1 MTASSL
7 IPKDWIPSLS
17 AGETVDRYEIER
29 LFAVGG
35 TAEVYTA
42 VQKGL
47 KRRVAFKLLRK
58 DIGQHKRFRDRFSRE
73 GEYASRIKHA
83 NVVHI
88 IDVGETHDL
97 PYLVTEFVEGGTLH
111 SYLESKGRLKQ
122 SDAVSV
128 LLPICAGVAA
138 GHDVGVVHRDL
149 KPENILL
156 AVEGP
161 GPPTPK
167 IMDFGMA
174 RASGSVS
181 LTKTGKTLGT
191 PHYMSPEQAR
201 AAKDIDG
208 RSDQFALAIILFELL
223 TGRHPHPGNTA
234 GEVMFSIG
242 SGKFDR
248 PSKYL
253 PDIPP
258 FLESVILKALS
269 LSPKDRYASVRA
281 FGSAL
286 LPFSPEREQHIFGRE
301 LQHNPAPHSV
311 VPAEQLFPDDET

>member
-1 MTASSL
+1 MSPSSL
-7 IPKDWIPSLS
+7 IPQDWIPTLS
-17 AGETVDRYEIER
+17 DGEVVDRYQIEH

-35 TAEVYTA
+35 TAEVYAA
-42 VQKGL
+42 VQQGL
-47 KRRVAFKLLRK
+47 KRRVAFKLLRR
-58 DIGQHKRFRDRFSRE
+58 DIGQHARFRDRFSRE
-73 GEYASRIKHA
+73 GEFASRIQHG

-88 IDVGETHDL
+88 IDVGQVKDL
-97 PYLVTEFVEGGTLH
+97 PFLVTEFVEGGTLASH
-111 SYLESKGRLKQ
+111 LESKGRLQ
-122 SDAVSV
+122 QDEALAL

-161 GPPTPK
+161 GPATPK

-174 RASGSVS
+174 RATGSVS

-223 TGRHPHPGNTA
+223 TGRHPHKGNTA

-242 SGKFDR
+242 SGKFDP

-258 FLESVILKALS
+258 FLESVIIKGLA
-269 LSPKDRYASVRA
+269 LSPKDRYPSVRA

-286 LPFSPEREQHIFGRE
+286 LPFSPEREQHVYARE
-301 LQHNPAPHSV
+301 LQHNPSPHSV
-311 VPAEQLFPDDET
+311 MPAEQLFPDDES